1 MDTVK
6 EEIAVQNIH
15 SSLDNAII
23 LLSTV
28 PSSGSAHDLVKQ
40 YETEK
45 FCFEWRT
52 QKNPINDAGVNS
64 QYLVNEIYHSKPD
77 EDVSFNDNRKKLL
90 DTKG

>member
-1 MDTVK
+1 MDSEK
-6 EEIAVQNIH
+6 EEIAVQSIR

-28 PSSGSAHDLVKQ
+28 PSSGSAHDLVNQ

-52 QKNPINDAGVNS
+52 QNNPIKDAGVNS
-64 QYLVNEIYHSKPD
+64 QYLVNEIYNFKPD
-77 EDVSFNDNRKKLL
+77 ESVSFNENRKKLL